1 MAQTKITTSGI
12 TDTNITN
19 VKLGTDI
26 SATKITAD
34 TLADAR
40 IPDLNASKINV
51 GTLTDAR
58 IPDLNASKINA
69 GTLADARIP
78 DLNASKITAGTIATA
93 RLGSGT
99 ADATT
104 FLRGDG
110 AYAAAGGGKIGQVIS
125 ASKIDTE
132 SMTTSAFADVTGLSV
147 TITPSATSS
156 KIFWTF
162 TLAGGDNT
170 NYGIAKITYG
180 DGSDLTTTARH
191 ESAGNRIR
199 GTSGWAYTPNAY
211 QTATLSGQG
220 LDSPNTI
227 SATTYKIRIA
237 TSGTFYVNRSTLW
250 YDNATTYAGIGS
262 ITVMEIL
269 A

>member
-40 IPDLNASKINV
+40 IPDLNASKIN
-51 GTLTDAR
+51 
-58 IPDLNASKINA
+58 A

-93 RLGSGT
+93 RLGSGA

-132 SMTTSAFADVTGLSV
+132 SMTSSSFVDVSDLSV

-162 TLAGGDNT
+162 TVAGGDNT

-191 ESAGNRIR
+191 ESAGIR

-262 ITVMEIL
+262 ITVMEVL

>member
-40 IPDLNASKINV
+40 IPDLNASKIN
-51 GTLTDAR
+51 
-58 IPDLNASKINA
+58 A

-78 DLNASKITAGTIATA
+78 DLNASKIIATA

-132 SMTTSAFADVTGLSV
+132 SMTSSSFVDVSDLSV

-162 TLAGGDNT
+162 TVAGGDNT

-262 ITVMEIL
+262 ITVMEVL